1 MTRKHTARIL
11 ALLLLTAST
20 AQAEAPAS
28 QFGFRGWPYRQRP
41 ACQETQ
47 PAETASPLPSAA
59 PTVIPT
65 SRPSGGENEDENGTI
80 PPVSATQEPMT
91 PTEPPLSA
99 PTASPAPTATAEPT
113 LRPTA
118 APTEKPAATQAP
130 SMDEDYNTNSVS
142 AQEQIAMKLLNND
155 RIANGLPAL
164 TMDPVLS
171 ELARI
176 KSNDMR
182 DNRYFAHESPTYGN
196 ASAMLKTFGYAFNA
210 VGENIAHHANVE
222 KAQAAFMS
230 SDGHRRNIL
239 SSSWTKVGIGVSVDA
254 QGYVYVTQLFVR

>member
-20 AQAEAPAS
+20 AHAEAPAS

-47 PAETASPLPSAA
+47 PAETASPLPSATPA
-59 PTVIPT
+59 AIPT
-65 SRPSGGENEDENGTI
+65 GSPSNGDIEDENGTF
-80 PPVSATQEPMT
+80 PPVIATREPT
-91 PTEPPLSA
+91 APTEPPLSA
-99 PTASPAPTATAEPT
+99 PTASPVPT
-113 LRPTA
+113 LPVHPTLKPTA

-130 SMDEDYNTNSVS
+130 SMDEDYNTNSVY
-142 AQEQIAMKLLNND
+142 AQEQIALNLLNND

-196 ASAMLKTFGYAFNA
+196 ASAMLKTFGYAFSA
-210 VGENIAHHANVE
+210 VGENIAHHANVD
-222 KAQAAFMS
+222 KAHAAFMS

-239 SSSWTKVGIGVSVDA
+239 SSSWTKVGVGVSVDA

>member
-1 MTRKHTARIL
+1 
-11 ALLLLTAST
+11 
-20 AQAEAPAS
+20 
-28 QFGFRGWPYRQRP
+28 
-41 ACQETQ
+41 
-47 PAETASPLPSAA
+47 
-59 PTVIPT
+59 
-65 SRPSGGENEDENGTI
+65 
-80 PPVSATQEPMT
+80 
-91 PTEPPLSA
+91 
-99 PTASPAPTATAEPT
+99 
-113 LRPTA
+113 
-118 APTEKPAATQAP
+118 
-130 SMDEDYNTNSVS
+130 MDEDYNTNSVS
-142 AQEQIAMKLLNND
+142 AQEQIALKLLNND

-239 SSSWTKVGIGVSVDA
+239 SSSWTKVGIGVAVA
-254 QGYVYVTQLFVR
+254 PGGYVYVTQIFCRCGPQPGSLGRRMPSSRLTSPGAKDARARASAPRRGRPCAGSIAASIGVSAGAKTTRSESDGSCMFNLLIKNPSSASSYAAEGFSRHSALSRYSISRSSAASSRSAPRLMS

>member
-1 MTRKHTARIL
+1 
-11 ALLLLTAST
+11 
-20 AQAEAPAS
+20 
-28 QFGFRGWPYRQRP
+28 
-41 ACQETQ
+41 
-47 PAETASPLPSAA
+47 
-59 PTVIPT
+59 
-65 SRPSGGENEDENGTI
+65 
-80 PPVSATQEPMT
+80 
-91 PTEPPLSA
+91 
-99 PTASPAPTATAEPT
+99 
-113 LRPTA
+113 
-118 APTEKPAATQAP
+118 
-130 SMDEDYNTNSVS
+130 
-142 AQEQIAMKLLNND
+142 MKLLNND

-182 DNRYFAHESPTYGN
+182 DNKYFAHESPTYGS
-196 ASAMLKTFGYAFNA
+196 ASAMLKTVGYAFNA

>member
-1 MTRKHTARIL
+1 
-11 ALLLLTAST
+11 
-20 AQAEAPAS
+20 
-28 QFGFRGWPYRQRP
+28 
-41 ACQETQ
+41 
-47 PAETASPLPSAA
+47 
-59 PTVIPT
+59 
-65 SRPSGGENEDENGTI
+65 
-80 PPVSATQEPMT
+80 
-91 PTEPPLSA
+91 
-99 PTASPAPTATAEPT
+99 
-113 LRPTA
+113 
-118 APTEKPAATQAP
+118 
-130 SMDEDYNTNSVS
+130 MDEDYNTNSVS
-142 AQEQIAMKLLNND
+142 AQEQIALKLLNND

-164 TMDPVLS
+164 SMDPVLS

-196 ASAMLKTFGYAFNA
+196 ASAMLGTFGYAFNA
-210 VGENIAHHANVE
+210 VGENIAHHATVE

>member
-11 ALLLLTAST
+11 ALMLLTAST

-28 QFGFRGWPYRQRP
+28 QFGFRGWPYRQLP

-47 PAETASPLPSAA
+47 PAQTASPLPSAS
-59 PTVIPT
+59 PTAIPT
-65 SRPSGGENEDENGTI
+65 FCPSSGENADENGAI
-80 PPVSATQEPMT
+80 PPVAATREPAA

-99 PTASPAPTATAEPT
+99 PTASPVPTQEVQLTM
-113 LRPTA
+113 RPTA
-118 APTEKPAATQAP
+118 APTEKPAATQPP

-142 AQEQIAMKLLNND
+142 AQEQIALKLLNND

-182 DNRYFAHESPTYGN
+182 DNRYFAHQSPTYGN
-196 ASAMLKTFGYAFNA
+196 ASAMLKTFGYAFHA
-210 VGENIAHHANVE
+210 VGENIAHHATVE